1 MKNERNLHGSNS
13 IGYWAEDG
21 YLHRYYLLRD
31 PYITK
36 STTLLATLR
45 SQVRDAIMAEVKNIR
60 VQEDERLTM
69 FGKAIDYGG
78 NVNEIFALLRS
89 FISDAGAGL
98 KNIFEVTLN
107 SNRKIKCTDNHRL
120 LTSSGWKE
128 VKDLLPTDV
137 IAVRVGNNNTQEYNI
152 DKLKMIGYLIGDGC
166 FRENNFIHFY
176 Y

>member
-98 KNIFEVTLN
+98 KNIFEVLN
-107 SNRKIKCTDNHRL
+107 N
-120 LTSSGWKE
+120 
-128 VKDLLPTDV
+128 
-137 IAVRVGNNNTQEYNI
+137 
-152 DKLKMIGYLIGDGC
+152 
-166 FRENNFIHFY
+166 ENFFA
-176 Y
+176 